1 MKQITELV
9 SLQLCSQCHP
19 GKLSVG
25 HTAVHQLLE
34 DSTIR
39 MSPCRVF
46 SDDKGGDRGSQS
58 W

>member
-1 MKQITELV
+1 MKQITEMAVTPTELTV
-9 SLQLCSQCHP
+9 SP
-19 GKLSVG
+19 REIVG

-58 W
+58 Q

>member
-1 MKQITELV
+1 MKQITELAVTPTELTV
-9 SLQLCSQCHP
+9 SP
-19 GKLSVG
+19 REIVG

-58 W
+58 Q